1 MNGILITPGLTR
13 SSCSSFAHWS
23 RGQLRER
30 YVPPD
35 AQFTHNPLFTVDTPN
50 LSDTNLTNSF
60 QKVSS
65 PDLQGANSGFQNI
78 FSFAEVQKRV
88 AAFCNTLASAS
99 FYPSTGIII
108 KREIESWNQYDAK
121 SHSPTENMSF
131 AKSVIRTFISCLQS
145 DINQAGQDLDAIHRA
160 RRKRRHGLRALFGAG
175 ALLALVN
182 PVAGLTAIGAGAAT
196 SGHGGGGDTSSLE
209 RIVSNNQG
217 YINELNSIMRLFFLV
232 CY

>member
-1 MNGILITPGLTR
+1 M
-13 SSCSSFAHWS
+13 
-23 RGQLRER
+23 
-30 YVPPD
+30 
-35 AQFTHNPLFTVDTPN
+35 
-50 LSDTNLTNSF
+50 
-60 QKVSS
+60 
-65 PDLQGANSGFQNI
+65 
-78 FSFAEVQKRV
+78 
-88 AAFCNTLASAS
+88 AAFCNTLASAT

-145 DINQAGQDLDAIHRA
+145 DMNQAGQDLDAIHRA
-160 RRKRRHGLRALFGAG
+160 RRKRRHGLRALFS
-175 ALLALVN
+175 ALVN